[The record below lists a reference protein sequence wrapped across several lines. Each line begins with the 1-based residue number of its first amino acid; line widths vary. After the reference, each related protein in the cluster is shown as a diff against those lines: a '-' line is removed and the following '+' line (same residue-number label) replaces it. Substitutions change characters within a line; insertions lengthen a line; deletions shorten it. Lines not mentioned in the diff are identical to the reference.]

1 MQYQQEC
8 IIRRSRLVDASPIYY
23 GWVIL
28 IIGTVGAILTSPG
41 QTYVISVFIDHFITD
56 LDISRSLVST
66 LYTVGTL
73 VASFVLPFVG
83 RQLDLR
89 GARLMTVV
97 ASLLLGVTCFYMGWI
112 QNAWM
117 LGIGFCALRM
127 LGQGSL
133 SLICRNAVNQWW
145 VRRRGLAMGILGMT
159 SALVG
164 SGGFPNLVNWLISV
178 FGWRYTYPLLGLLL
192 LFVMIPLG
200 WIFVRN
206 RPEEY
211 GLEPDGGNRGTD
223 SGDLESRGPIEEN
236 WTLSEVIRTPTFW
249 LLVAGLS
256 SMSALSTGLTFHF
269 FSIFKDNGLSST
281 VTASIFFPIAATGAV
296 VQLAGGL
303 LIDRIPVRV
312 MLATSLLLQ
321 AVVLVMAP
329 VLQSVEMAFGL
340 GVLMGMRGGFQMV
353 VSNVVWANYFGRRHL
368 GSITGVTSTLSVAGS
383 ALGPMPFGVGRD
395 LLGSY
400 EGILTGFAV
409 LPFVLAF
416 VTLFFAKRPRRET

>member
-1 MQYQQEC
+1 
-8 IIRRSRLVDASPIYY
+8 
-23 GWVIL
+23 
-28 IIGTVGAILTSPG
+28 
-41 QTYVISVFIDHFITD
+41 
-56 LDISRSLVST
+56 
-66 LYTVGTL
+66 
-73 VASFVLPFVG
+73 
-83 RQLDLR
+83 
-89 GARLMTVV
+89 
-97 ASLLLGVTCFYMGWI
+97 
-112 QNAWM
+112 
-117 LGIGFCALRM
+117 
-127 LGQGSL
+127 
-133 SLICRNAVNQWW
+133 
-145 VRRRGLAMGILGMT
+145 
-159 SALVG
+159 
-164 SGGFPNLVNWLISV
+164 
-178 FGWRYTYPLLGLLL
+178 
-192 LFVMIPLG
+192 
-200 WIFVRN
+200 
-206 RPEEY
+206 
-211 GLEPDGGNRGTD
+211 
-223 SGDLESRGPIEEN
+223 
-236 WTLSEVIRTPTFW
+236 
-249 LLVAGLS
+249 
-256 SMSALSTGLTFHF
+256 
-269 FSIFKDNGLSST
+269 
-281 VTASIFFPIAATGAV
+281 V